1 MTEIR
6 LPHITGVT
14 EQEQLKQIKSYLYQL
29 TGQLNFALK
38 AVNSEDGNSQQIT
51 LAGEENV
58 ADKATEQENKLK
70 TFIEL
75 KNLIIKS
82 ADVVEKF
89 QEVIREELEGNYVAT
104 SDFGTYKEETAALLE
119 KTSEHSAEYYESL
132 KSLEQSITNK
142 SELRKDGCYI
152 KTGWLDDDNTIAG
165 FEVGQYTKQVELDE
179 DGKEVVKYKDEA
191 SARFTTNEIAFFDKN
206 SVDGQRV
213 KLAWFSKSVMY
224 IANAQIE
231 DTLTLG
237 GYVIEDTENYGI
249 VFKWKGR

>member
-6 LPHITGVT
+6 LPNITGAT
-14 EQEQLKQIKSYLYQL
+14 EQEQLMQMKSYLYQL

-38 AVNSEDGNSQQIT
+38 AVNSEDKNSLQI
-51 LAGEENV
+51 AQGSKESV

-70 TFIEL
+70 TFIEV

-82 ADVVEKF
+82 ADVVEKI
-89 QEVIREELEGNYVAT
+89 QDVVTKELEGKYVAI
-104 SDFGTYKEETAALLE
+104 SDFGTYQEETSKKFVE
-119 KTSEHSAEYYESL
+119 TSENVTDYYEST
-132 KSLEQSITNK
+132 KQMITDK
-142 SELRKDGCYI
+142 YELRKDGCYI

-165 FEVGQYTKQVELDE
+165 FEVGKYTEYVETDSS
-179 DGKEVVKYKDEA
+179 GNVITKYNDTGF
-191 SARFTTNEIAFFDKN
+191 ARFTTDEIAFFDKN
-206 SVDGQRV
+206 RN
-213 KLAWFSKSVMY
+213 KLAWFSKSVMH

-237 GYVIEDTENYGI
+237 GYVIEDSDNYGI

>member
-6 LPHITGVT
+6 LPNITGVT
-14 EQEQLKQIKSYLYQL
+14 EQEQLMQMKSYLYQL

-38 AVNSEDGNSQQIT
+38 AVNSEDKNSQQIT
-51 LAGEENV
+51 LASKESA

-82 ADVVEKF
+82 ADVIEKI
-89 QEVIREELEGNYVAT
+89 QDVVTKELEGSYVAI
-104 SDFGTYKEETAALLE
+104 SDFGTYEDETKALIE
-119 KTSEHSAEYYESL
+119 QTSERSTENYESVKKL
-132 KSLEQSITNK
+132 ITEK
-142 SELRKDGCYI
+142 YELRKDGCYI

-165 FEVGQYTKQVELDE
+165 FEVGQYTEYVE
-179 DGKEVVKYKDEA
+179 DGVTKYTDIGFA
-191 SARFTTNEIAFFDKN
+191 HFTTEEIAFFDKN
-206 SVDGQRV
+206 RI
-213 KLAWFSKSVMY
+213 KLAWFSKSVMH

-237 GYVIEDTENYGI
+237 GYVIEDSENYGI

>member
-14 EQEQLKQIKSYLYQL
+14 EKEQLVQIKSYLYQL

-51 LAGEENV
+51 LASEESV
-58 ADKATEQENKLK
+58 TDKATEQEDKLK

-89 QEVIREELEGNYVAT
+89 QEVIREELEGNYIAT

-119 KTSEHSAEYYESL
+119 KTSENSTEYYESVKQL
-132 KSLEQSITNK
+132 ITDK
-142 SELRKDGCYI
+142 YELRKDGCYI

-165 FEVGQYTKQVELDE
+165 FEVGQYTEYVEMDA
-179 DGKEVVKYKDEA
+179 DGNEVTRYNDTGFA
-191 SARFTTNEIAFFDKN
+191 HFTTDEIAFFDKN
-206 SVDGQRV
+206 RI
-213 KLAWFSKSVMY
+213 KLAWFSKSVMH

-237 GYVIEDTENYGI
+237 GYVIEDTETNGI

>member
-14 EQEQLKQIKSYLYQL
+14 EKEQLVQIKNYLYQL

-38 AVNSEDGNSQQIT
+38 AVNSEGNYNPQIISHDDSEGLQQVTEI
-51 LAGEENV
+51 EE
-58 ADKATEQENKLK
+58 KLK
-70 TFIEL
+70 NFIEL

-82 ADVVEKF
+82 ADVVEFFEDIVTK
-89 QEVIREELEGNYVAT
+89 ELKGKYVAK
-104 SDFGTYKEETAALLE
+104 SDFGTYQEETTNKFVE
-119 KTSEHSAEYYESL
+119 TSENVTNYYEST
-132 KSLEQSITNK
+132 KEIIANK
-142 SELRKDGCYI
+142 YELRKDGCYI

-165 FEVGQYTKQVELDE
+165 FEVGQYTEYLELDA
-179 DGKEVVKYKDEA
+179 DGNEVTRYNDTGFA
-191 SARFTTNEIAFFDKN
+191 HFTTDEIAFFDKN
-206 SVDGQRV
+206 RI
-213 KLAWFSKSVMY
+213 KLAWFSKSVMH

-237 GYVIEDTENYGI
+237 GYVIEDTGNYGI

>member
-14 EQEQLKQIKSYLYQL
+14 EKEQLMQIKSYLYQL

-38 AVNSEDGNSQQIT
+38 AVNNGDGNSQQIT
-51 LAGEENV
+51 LAREESV
-58 ADKATEQENKLK
+58 TDKATEQENELK

-89 QEVIREELEGNYVAT
+89 QEVIREELEGKYVAE
-104 SDFGTYKEETAALLE
+104 SDFGKYQEDTAALLE
-119 KTSEHSAEYYESL
+119 ETSENSTEYYESVKQL
-132 KSLEQSITNK
+132 ITNK
-142 SELRKDGCYI
+142 YELRKDGCYI

-165 FEVGQYTKQVELDE
+165 FEVGQYTEQVELDE

-237 GYVIEDTENYGI
+237 GYVIEDTETNGI

>member
-38 AVNSEDGNSQQIT
+38 AVNSEDKDSQQIT
-51 LAGEENV
+51 LAGEESV
-58 ADKATEQENKLK
+58 ANKATGQEDKLK
-70 TFIEL
+70 TFIEV

-82 ADVVEKF
+82 ADVIEFFEDIVT
-89 QEVIREELEGNYVAT
+89 RELKGNYVAT
-104 SDFGTYKEETAALLE
+104 SDFGSFQEQTSNKFVE
-119 KTSEHSAEYYESL
+119 TSENVTNYYEST
-132 KSLEQSITNK
+132 KEIIANK
-142 SELRKDGCYI
+142 FELRKDNCYI
-152 KTGWLDDDNTIAG
+152 KTGWLDDDNTAAG
-165 FEVGQYTKQVELDE
+165 FEVGKYTEHVELDE
-179 DGKEVVKYKDEA
+179 DGKEVTKYEDTGFA
-191 SARFTTNEIAFFDKN
+191 HFTTDEIAFFDKN
-206 SVDGQRV
+206 RI
-213 KLAWFSKSVMY
+213 KLAWFSKSVMH

-237 GYVIEDTENYGI
+237 GYVIEDTETNGI